1 MQGLGK
7 GEGENPSQNLLQ
19 LDKSKA
25 MSATVANRNGPNDVT
40 DSHEPEIRAIHPYVP
55 YTLLK
60 LFLLRVS
67 NRE

>member
-7 GEGENPSQNLLQ
+7 GEGENQSQNLLQ

-40 DSHEPEIRAIHPYVP
+40 DSREPEIRAIHLP

-67 NRE
+67 NHE

>member
-25 MSATVANRNGPNDVT
+25 MSATVANRNGPNDVK
-40 DSHEPEIRAIHPYVP
+40 DSHEPEIRAIHLP

-60 LFLLRVS
+60 LSLLRVS
-67 NRE
+67 NHE